1 MTLLRMAARNLT
13 RQSKRSFLLGGAIAF
28 GVLVVTIINGLAG
41 GFIHAASDNFSH
53 LLAGHIFVE
62 GREKTPSG
70 KVVQV
75 IRDDSRLLSVLEQTG
90 INYEYLLKRSSFTGS
105 LIFEGE
111 SVTLRIDGVSWDE
124 ERYLKER
131 LILKE
136 GSWETVRSPKALVL
150 SEEMARQLG
159 AVLGDLLLIQL
170 ETATGQQNVGEFVL
184 AGIHYDPGL
193 LSTVS
198 AYASL
203 ATVSDLLNL
212 APGEYMSLGILL
224 PDIRRMNRLADRYT
238 EALLEAGLRLLPREK
253 NLLGFGFFGRT
264 RSDLDWQGM
273 RYRVST
279 LNDYLSQLTQIINIL
294 NLIGLVIL
302 LILLFIIMVGITNTY
317 RMIMYERT
325 REIGTIRALGMQRR
339 GVLSLFLLEALLLC
353 LFGSA
358 AGLSVAGIV
367 MGCLSLVNW
376 GLETPMFLFLINGH
390 LRFRLV
396 IWQVAG
402 NVGLV
407 SLLSLLGAM
416 LPARKAS
423 RLEPVEALNLS
434 K

>member
-1 MTLLRMAARNLT
+1 MTLIRMAARNLA
-13 RQSKRSFLLGGAIAF
+13 RQRKRSLLLGGAIAF

-62 GREKTPSG
+62 GQEKTASG
-70 KVVQV
+70 KVVSV
-75 IRDDSRLLSVLEQTG
+75 IRDDSRLLAVLEQTG
-90 INYEYLLKRSSFTGS
+90 IKYQYLLKRSSFTGS

-124 ERYLKER
+124 ESYLKEH

-136 GSWETVRSPKALVL
+136 GSWEAVRSPKALVL

-159 AVLGDLLLIQL
+159 AELGDLLLVQL

-203 ATVSDLLNL
+203 DTVSSLLNL
-212 APGEYMSLGILL
+212 EPGEYMSLGILL
-224 PDIRRMNRLADRYT
+224 PDIRRMDRAADRYID
-238 EALLEAGLRLLPREK
+238 ALQGAGIPLLPREK
-253 NLLGFGFFGRT
+253 SMMGFGFFGRS
-264 RSDLDWQGM
+264 RSDLNWQGV

-279 LNDYLSQLTQIINIL
+279 LSDYLSQLTQMINIL
-294 NLIGLVIL
+294 NLVGLVIL

-325 REIGTIRALGMQRR
+325 REIGTMRALGMQRR
-339 GVLSLFLLEALLLC
+339 GVRSLFLLEALLLC

-358 AGLSVAGIV
+358 AGLSAAGIV
-367 MGCLSLVNW
+367 MGCLSLINW

-396 IWQVAG
+396 MWQVAG

-407 SLLSLLGAM
+407 SLLSLLGAL

-423 RLEPVEALNLS
+423 KLEPVEALHLS

>member
-1 MTLLRMAARNLT
+1 MTLIRMAARNLT
-13 RQSKRSFLLGGAIAF
+13 RQRKRSLLLGGAIAF

-62 GREKTPSG
+62 GQEKTPSG
-70 KVVQV
+70 KVVSV
-75 IRDDSRLLSVLEQTG
+75 IRDDGRLLSVLEQTG
-90 INYEYLLKRSSFTGS
+90 ITYQYLLKRSSFTGS

-111 SVTLRIDGVSWDE
+111 SVTLRIDGVNWDE
-124 ERYLKER
+124 ESYLKEH

-136 GSWETVRSPKALVL
+136 GSWEAVRSPRALVL

-159 AVLGDLLLIQL
+159 AELGDLLLVQL
-170 ETATGQQNVGEFVL
+170 ETVTGQQNVGELVL

-203 ATVSDLLNL
+203 DTVNNLLNL
-212 APGEYMSLGILL
+212 EPGEYMSLGILL
-224 PDIRRMNRLADRYT
+224 PDIRRMNRSADRYID
-238 EALLEAGLRLLPREK
+238 ALQEAGIPLLPREK
-253 NLLGFGFFGRT
+253 GMMGFGFFGRS
-264 RSDLDWQGM
+264 RSDLNWQGV

-279 LNDYLSQLTQIINIL
+279 LSDYLSQLTQMINIL
-294 NLIGLVIL
+294 NLVGLVIL

-325 REIGTIRALGMQRR
+325 REIGTMRALGMQRR
-339 GVLSLFLLEALLLC
+339 GVRSLFLLEALLLC
-353 LFGSA
+353 LLGSA
-358 AGLSVAGIV
+358 AGLSAAGVV
-367 MGCLSLVNW
+367 MGGLSLINW

-396 IWQVAG
+396 MWQVAG

-407 SLLSLLGAM
+407 SLLSLLGAL

-423 RLEPVEALNLS
+423 RLKPVEALNLS